1 MTFPPVQKN
10 VILLC
15 DLTDNLT
22 MPHTLGPY
30 KVAKA
35 LRDQNYDVTVLHH
48 LHIFSVKEIKELLA
62 QLVNENTLFVGVNN
76 FFYKSLDSLEL
87 KDTEINLEDH
97 RPSALGS
104 MIPHGV
110 KYNAELKQLI
120 KSKNPNCNLMLGG
133 PGAAD
138 SENNKFYDYIIMGYA
153 DTSIVNLANHLADNS
168 IPLEKS
174 YRSIYGPRII
184 NDSKAENYNFAETMM
199 QYEEKDT
206 ILPGETIVTEIARG
220 CIFKCAFCAYPL
232 NGKKKLDFIKH
243 KELLI
248 KEFTDN
254 YEKFGVFRYLFS
266 DDTVND
272 SVEKCQM
279 IYEVAQ
285 ALPFKIEWWGY
296 IRLDLLT
303 AHPETIDMLF
313 GSGLKATFFG
323 IETFNQKTGS
333 IIGKGGN
340 RTKLIQTL
348 RNIKSKYGESV
359 TLNAGLIYGLPH
371 ESVES
376 LESTTEFLLSDQN
389 PLDTWTAQ
397 ALRIRE
403 RPEQSNGFISDIDTN
418 WKKYGYKKKQN
429 SSKNVVAVNLLNWEN
444 EHTSYTEVVK
454 LLEGLYD
461 RSAKQN
467 RTKVSGNYALWAM
480 GQGMPEEEIFNK
492 KNNDVDWH
500 KLDILKLN
508 QAQLY
513 RKKFTDNL
521 GLQSLVDITAHYKT
535 FTEYSNSEMFK
546 LV

>member
-1 MTFPPVQKN
+1 MIFSTVQKN

-35 LRDQNYDVTVLHH
+35 LRDRGYDVTVLHH
-48 LHIFSVKEIKELLA
+48 LHVFSVKEIKQILE

-87 KDTEINLEDH
+87 KDTEVSLEEH

-104 MIPHGV
+104 MLPHGI
-110 KYNAELKQLI
+110 KYNQEIKQLI
-120 KSKNPNCNLMLGG
+120 KSKNPNCKLMLGG
-133 PGAAD
+133 PGASDA
-138 SENNKFYDYIIMGYA
+138 ENNKFYDYVILGYA
-153 DTSIVNLANHLADNS
+153 DVSIVNLADHLSDSAVK
-168 IPLEKS
+168 LEKS
-174 YRSIYGPRII
+174 YKSIYGPVIV
-184 NDSKAENYNFAETMM
+184 NDSKAETYNFAETLMS
-199 QYEEKDT
+199 YEQKDA
-206 ILPGETIVTEIARG
+206 ILPGETLVTEIARG

-243 KELLI
+243 KELLV

-254 YEKFGVFRYLFS
+254 YERFGVFRYLFS

-279 IYEVAQ
+279 IYEVSQ

-333 IIGKGGN
+333 VIGKGGN
-340 RTKLIQTL
+340 RQKLIQTMK
-348 RNIKSKYGESV
+348 NIKAKYGESV

-376 LESTTEFLLSDQN
+376 LESTTEFLLSEEN

-418 WKKYGYKKKQN
+418 WPKYGYKKLKDK
-429 SSKNVVAVNLLNWEN
+429 SDHFVAVNLLNWQN
-444 EHTSYTEVVK
+444 EHTSYNEVVK
-454 LLEGLYD
+454 MLEDLYGL
-461 RSAKQN
+461 AKKQN
-467 RTKVSGNYALWAM
+467 RTKVSGNYALFAM
-480 GQGMPEEEIFNK
+480 GLGMPESEIFNK
-492 KNNDVDWH
+492 KNQDVDWH
-500 KLDILKLN
+500 KLDKLKLQRAQQYRNTLTAKLKLN
-508 QAQLY
+508 PLLNL
-513 RKKFTDNL
+513 TDNF
-521 GLQSLVDITAHYKT
+521 TT
-535 FTEYSNSEMFK
+535 FTEFVSSKNFK
-546 LV
+546 EV